1 MNGIIYLSSKKKLKP
16 NDNKVVK
23 FINNNKKTMK
33 KIILSLAFAGSLMIA
48 TSACNSSK
56 NMAGSTDSTKT
67 DSTTTAPADTTKTST
82 PPDTTT
88 KMPPDTTKKMPP
100 M

>member
-1 MNGIIYLSSKKKLKP
+1 
-16 NDNKVVK
+16 
-23 FINNNKKTMK
+23 MK

-56 NMAGSTDSTKT
+56 NMAGSSDSTLT
-67 DSTTTAPADTTKTST
+67 DSTTTAPMDTTSTTT
-82 PPDTTT
+82 PPDTTR
-88 KMPPDTTKKMPP
+88 TTPP

>member
-1 MNGIIYLSSKKKLKP
+1 MIIRLLKLE
-16 NDNKVVK
+16 
-23 FINNNKKTMK
+23 ITIKTMK

-56 NMAGSTDSTKT
+56 NMAGSSDSTMT
-67 DSTTTAPADTTKTST
+67 DSTTTAPMDTTSTTT
-82 PPDTTT
+82 PPDTTKT
-88 KMPPDTTKKMPP
+88 MPP

>member
-1 MNGIIYLSSKKKLKP
+1 MITRLLRLQIT
-16 NDNKVVK
+16 
-23 FINNNKKTMK
+23 IKTMK

-56 NMAGSTDSTKT
+56 NMAGSSDSTKV
-67 DSTTTAPADTTKTST
+67 DSTTAPLDTTKTTT
-82 PPDTTT
+82 PPDTT
-88 KMPPDTTKKMPP
+88 KLPPDTTKKMPP